1 MRCARLRRARG
12 RDARTPDPA
21 QTSGARALAGAGW
34 LASPGVPSPFQAS
47 GRPKPPFSP
56 CGRRLTGAGF
66 WGKPLR
72 AISRFSHQDA
82 QPPPSPRVGEGG
94 RGDEGA
100 HAHGNAR
107 ASLPGTLIRGARAS
121 GAHAGGTPAHPA
133 QTSGARA
140 LAGADW
146 LASPCVPSLVL
157 GFGTP
162 KIPLL
167 PVWEKG
173 VGGMRGRTRTG
184 IPAHLSQE
192 RSP

>member
-1 MRCARLRRARG
+1 M
-12 RDARTPDPA
+12 
-21 QTSGARALAGAGW
+21 
-34 LASPGVPSPFQAS
+34 ASPGVPSPFQAS

-100 HAHGNAR
+100 HAHRNAR
-107 ASLPGTLIRGARAS
+107 ASLPGTLPLMRCARLRRARGRDYINDCADAERVAPPARTQAGLYQRPCRRRARGAS

-140 LAGADW
+140 LAGAGW
-146 LASPCVPSLVL
+146 LASPGVPSPFQAS
-157 GFGTP
+157 GRPNPPFSPCGRRRS
-162 KIPLL
+162 
-167 PVWEKG
+167 
-173 VGGMRGRTRTG
+173 GG
-184 IPAHLSQE
+184 
-192 RSP
+192 